1 MIETLILSFL
11 FGLLGGMISYLLLN
25 KLNNK
30 YAKTITINKNTVID
44 IFDSLTEKDKK
55 IISINDKKS
64 NILVSVKKG
73 GINLFHYV
81 DK

>member
-1 MIETLILSFL
+1 MIETLILSSL

>member
-1 MIETLILSFL
+1 MIETLILSSL

-55 IISINDKKS
+55 IISISDKKS

>member
-1 MIETLILSFL
+1 MIETLILSSL

-30 YAKTITINKNTVID
+30 YVKTITINKNTVID